1 MVLVCVLSQ
10 NTTLSDTCTSVW
22 GFSAK
27 AGLDYVATA
36 ESRANQR
43 LSTLAFIKES
53 GFFPLT
59 QLEVNY

>member
-10 NTTLSDTCTSVW
+10 NTTLSDTRTSVW